1 MRVGPPAITSRAL
14 YRDSEDLFEW
24 NREIIYMNR
33 QTYHRQNVVNGV
45 HGYFP
50 RTRLEAQ
57 RLVDALPAP
66 DAFAGLRAL
75 GVDYVVYHHSLE
87 LPWERGLYEKLA
99 ASGELAVRASSPEVT
114 ILGWPAAGSAR

>member
-1 MRVGPPAITSRAL
+1 
-14 YRDSEDLFEW
+14 
-24 NREIIYMNR
+24 MNR

-50 RTRLEAQ
+50 RSRLRTQ

-66 DAFAGLRAL
+66 EAFAGLRTL

-99 ASGELAVRASSPEVT
+99 GSGELVVRASTPEVT
-114 ILGWPAAGSAR
+114 IFAWPVSGEMP